1 MGRARWPGS
10 GAEAAARLDKAVVER
25 APQCM
30 VGSKVGCL
38 VVGGSPYYFVW
49 VGSAATGPTLK
60 KDRRGL
66 QVRNVW
72 RLSREAAA
80 GKTAKMPRN
89 GPAGAAGAAADPRLP
104 PGGVPPGVRRQRA
117 GGPVWAVPYGGKTLN
132 PKTLNPKTL
141 KP

>member
-38 VVGGSPYYFVW
+38 VVGGSPYSLVW
-49 VGSAATGPTLK
+49 VGSAATGPTLTE
-60 KDRRGL
+60 DRRGL
-66 QVRNVW
+66 QVRNVG

-80 GKTAKMPRN
+80 GKTATMPRN
-89 GPAGAAGAAADPRLP
+89 GATGAVGATAAPRTVT
-104 PGGVPPGVRRQRA
+104 GGVRGGVRRQRVGA
-117 GGPVWAVPYGGKTLN
+117 PNGKYPTVV
-132 PKTLNPKTL
+132 

>member
-38 VVGGSPYYFVW
+38 VLGGSPYSLVW
-49 VGSAATGPTLK
+49 VGRAATGPTLTE
-60 KDRRGL
+60 DRRGL

-89 GPAGAAGAAADPRLP
+89 GATGVVGASAAAIL
-104 PGGVPPGVRRQRA
+104 GTGGVRRGVRR
-117 GGPVWAVPYGGKTLN
+117 PRDRKSVV
-132 PKTLNPKTL
+132 
-141 KP
+141 